1 MDVVVEEEEVEY
13 YDMDID
19 KTNKEKMELNDHIK
33 ARLQQNDPHL
43 VNIQICLDDFFNS
56 INYRGEDGGGFN
68 LIANNNHLKKLSLTF
83 RGRCLDRP
91 TNQPYILGEQ
101 GHNLPTTQQLL
112 RLFSCINRNNS
123 IRNITLDSMSIADE
137 FGRGLIEL
145 LHGHP
150 SLVSLHISKGQ
161 LEALACT
168 ALGIGVVLRYPDSKL
183 KDLRLVSCNLDDGR
197 LGTLC
202 HVLLGNSTME
212 SLHLSD
218 NRRITNVGWR
228 TLANVIRHPNC
239 KLSTLALNA
248 NCIDDEAAIALGDAL
263 SGSSLMKCLN
273 LDWIGSISSERWVVF
288 LEQLAQTPLKTL
300 ILGTNE
306 EMDNNCVAA
315 LANIDTIENLE
326 LNGAE
331 SVTSSGWGLFFDS
344 IQEKRTQLVSLSICD
359 NSINDDDESFQALG
373 RMLTSMNT
381 LKKLNMNG
389 SENIS
394 PKGWQKLFLTL
405 LRSNLDLLQFDMHG
419 NQIDDIGLNL
429 LVPLVSKMSSLKY
442 LSLSLNVL
450 VTSYRG
456 WQYLTF
462 CVNHP
467 DFALEELD
475 LSNNNIDDD
484 TLIAFANALRNNKTL
499 KLLSIE
505 GFTNEDS
512 SDDEDDIED
521 DNELITERGW
531 GAISNLICNKTRI
544 KDTFNSNHT
553 LRDLSYSHY
562 YCKRESTF
570 LPDDLSS
577 LLELN
582 ENKDK
587 TEVARQ
593 KILQT
598 HFSTNDNTLDLQ
610 VFTDLE
616 PEEIP
621 AAIAWIGRPAEPANW
636 LGEHDSGLTL
646 MYLLMRRIPDMF
658 GAT

>member
-13 YDMDID
+13 YDRDID
-19 KTNKEKMELNDHIK
+19 ETNKEQMELNDRTK
-33 ARLQQNDPHL
+33 ARLERNDSSL
-43 VNIQICLDDFFNS
+43 LDIQICLDDLFNS
-56 INYRGEDGGGFN
+56 MNYRGEDGGVFN

-101 GHNLPTTQQLL
+101 GHNLPTRQQLL
-112 RLFSCINRNNS
+112 RLFTCINRNNS
-123 IRNITLDSMSIADE
+123 IRNITLGSMSIADE
-137 FGRGLIEL
+137 FGRGLIECL
-145 LHGHP
+145 QGHP
-150 SLVSLHISKGQ
+150 SLVSLHCSKGQ
-161 LEALACT
+161 LEPLACT
-168 ALGIGVVLRYPDSKL
+168 TLGIGAVLRYPDSKL

-218 NRRITNVGWR
+218 NRHITSVGWR
-228 TLANVIRHPNC
+228 TLANVIRHTNC
-239 KLSTLALNA
+239 KLSTLALNV

-273 LDWIGSISSERWVVF
+273 LDWIESISSERWVVF

-344 IQEKRTQLVSLSICD
+344 IQDHRTQLVSLTICD
-359 NSINDDDESFQALG
+359 NSISDDDESFQALG

-389 SENIS
+389 SSNIS
-394 PKGWQKLFLTL
+394 PRGWQELFLIL
-405 LRSNLDLLQFDMHG
+405 LHSNLDLVQFDMHD
-419 NQIDDIGLNL
+419 NQIDDIGINL

-442 LSLSLNVL
+442 LSLSLNGL
-450 VTSYRG
+450 VTPYRG

-462 CVNHP
+462 CVDHP

-484 TLIAFANALRNNKTL
+484 TLIACANALQNNETL

-512 SDDEDDIED
+512 SDDEDD
-521 DNELITERGW
+521 NELITERGW
-531 GAISNLICNKTRI
+531 DAISNLICNKTSI
-544 KDTFNSNHT
+544 MDTFNSNHT
-553 LRDLSYSHY
+553 LQDLSYSHY
-562 YCKRESTF
+562 YCQREQPTSSI
-570 LPDDLSS
+570 PDDLSS

-587 TEVARQ
+587 IEVARQ

-598 HFSTNDNTLDLQ
+598 HFSTNDTSNLQ

-646 MYLLMRRIPDMF
+646 MYNLMRRIPDMF